1 MPTLEQLDTPYE
13 RRRVIEYGVDGNKVV
28 RHWHDVQHIAGP
40 LYKSKEE
47 KNKYGEQE
55 MDLYLFFEGGKD
67 GLLYQYSMRHL
78 EQYTPEK
85 MMEEIKHN
93 FDVLARQYPSGM
105 AVNSLLAARN
115 FSLRQNQ
122 IVVGNGA
129 AELIKALMERVKGNL
144 GVIRPAFEEYANR
157 CDKEKVIAFVPQT
170 EDFSYDEN
178 DVMDFFEGKDLDCL
192 VLVNPDNP
200 TGNYISRKGMLKLA
214 RWTKEKN
221 IRFLADESFVDFS
234 EEAEPTLLVEELLD
248 ENPHMIVVK
257 SISKSYGIPGLRLG
271 VAASGDTDLI
281 GQLKKDVAIWN
292 INSFGEFYMQ
302 IEEKYRKDYDSALDK
317 LRGERTRFA
326 EKLSKLPGV
335 RVFPS
340 QANYLMVELTGKSI
354 SATEITELL
363 LTRYNLFIKDLSSKI
378 SRNGR
383 QFLRIAIRNEAE
395 DNILV
400 KALKEILAQCSKQ

>member
-1 MPTLEQLDTPYE
+1 M
-13 RRRVIEYGVDGNKVV
+13 
-28 RHWHDVQHIAGP
+28 
-40 LYKSKEE
+40 
-47 KNKYGEQE
+47 
-55 MDLYLFFEGGKD
+55 
-67 GLLYQYSMRHL
+67 
-78 EQYTPEK
+78 
-85 MMEEIKHN
+85 
-93 FDVLARQYPSGM
+93 
-105 AVNSLLAARN
+105 
-115 FSLRQNQ
+115 
-122 IVVGNGA
+122 
-129 AELIKALMERVKGNL
+129 
-144 GVIRPAFEEYANR
+144 
-157 CDKEKVIAFVPQT
+157 
-170 EDFSYDEN
+170 
-178 DVMDFFEGKDLDCL
+178 
-192 VLVNPDNP
+192 
-200 TGNYISRKGMLKLA
+200 
-214 RWTKEKN
+214 
-221 IRFLADESFVDFS
+221 
-234 EEAEPTLLVEELLD
+234 VEELLD

-302 IEEKYRKDYDSALDK
+302 IEEKYRKDYAASLDK

-363 LTRYNLFIKDLSSKI
+363 LTRYNLFIKNLSSKI

>member
-1 MPTLEQLDTPYE
+1 M
-13 RRRVIEYGVDGNKVV
+13 
-28 RHWHDVQHIAGP
+28 
-40 LYKSKEE
+40 
-47 KNKYGEQE
+47 
-55 MDLYLFFEGGKD
+55 
-67 GLLYQYSMRHL
+67 
-78 EQYTPEK
+78 
-85 MMEEIKHN
+85 
-93 FDVLARQYPSGM
+93 
-105 AVNSLLAARN
+105 
-115 FSLRQNQ
+115 
-122 IVVGNGA
+122 
-129 AELIKALMERVKGNL
+129 
-144 GVIRPAFEEYANR
+144 
-157 CDKEKVIAFVPQT
+157 
-170 EDFSYDEN
+170 
-178 DVMDFFEGKDLDCL
+178 
-192 VLVNPDNP
+192 
-200 TGNYISRKGMLKLA
+200 
-214 RWTKEKN
+214 
-221 IRFLADESFVDFS
+221 
-234 EEAEPTLLVEELLD
+234 EELLD

>member
-1 MPTLEQLDTPYE
+1 
-13 RRRVIEYGVDGNKVV
+13 
-28 RHWHDVQHIAGP
+28 
-40 LYKSKEE
+40 
-47 KNKYGEQE
+47 
-55 MDLYLFFEGGKD
+55 
-67 GLLYQYSMRHL
+67 
-78 EQYTPEK
+78 
-85 MMEEIKHN
+85 
-93 FDVLARQYPSGM
+93 
-105 AVNSLLAARN
+105 
-115 FSLRQNQ
+115 
-122 IVVGNGA
+122 
-129 AELIKALMERVKGNL
+129 
-144 GVIRPAFEEYANR
+144 
-157 CDKEKVIAFVPQT
+157 
-170 EDFSYDEN
+170 
-178 DVMDFFEGKDLDCL
+178 
-192 VLVNPDNP
+192 
-200 TGNYISRKGMLKLA
+200 MLKLA

-302 IEEKYRKDYDSALDK
+302 IEEKYRKDYNSALDK

-326 EKLSKLPGV
+326 EKLSNLPGV
-335 RVFPS
+335 CVFPS
-340 QANYLMVELTGKSI
+340 QANYLMVELTDKSI